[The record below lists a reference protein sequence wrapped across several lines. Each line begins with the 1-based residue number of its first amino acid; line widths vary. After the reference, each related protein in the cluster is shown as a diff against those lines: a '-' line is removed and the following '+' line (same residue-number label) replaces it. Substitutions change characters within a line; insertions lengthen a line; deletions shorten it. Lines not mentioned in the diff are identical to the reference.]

1 MLAHFSP
8 NVSAGFRPALPART
22 GFYREPVA
30 AGQLVCAADAGWPGA
45 GWRSPLIDGVQRG
58 APARGGGRGGDGE
71 YGNEQGTCDCEPDAA
86 SAAGLGGG
94 NKPRP
99 ACWPAFR
106 AVDPDGLTGNGLRQ
120 MLTPEP
126 PGRAATAAVGFC
138 TAADSGRRPP
148 CAPLRLRGPTRRPA
162 AHRG

>member
-22 GFYREPVA
+22 GFYQEPVA
-30 AGQLVCAADAGWPGA
+30 AVQLVCAADAGWPGA

-71 YGNEQGTCDCEPDAA
+71 YGNEQGACDCEPDAA

-106 AVDPDGLTGNGLRQ
+106 AVDLDGLTGNGLRQ

-148 CAPLRLRGPTRRPA
+148 CAPLGLRGPTRRPA